1 MKVFNRVR
9 RGVKAFRTAF
19 EETVKVYPDLS
30 GLTKD
35 EFLDA
40 IKSTHRNLWEKV
52 LAPPYTANQLK

>member
-1 MKVFNRVR
+1 M
-9 RGVKAFRTAF
+9 KAFRTAF